1 MPPSSVSGN
10 EPKVDSR
17 CHRQSHVLSFRLSIN
32 FPSKTV
38 ELYCKRARPMAAPYW
53 RQPALYRQQRVAAR
67 LGIEAPRP
75 LLLSRRATPDGSARC
90 LLLLYCAAP
99 LFVLHMAPVWIDGCI
114 IRISTDIKYLAPG
127 ILLNNREVNEAGWP
141 HTCSRPCAFEEKKR
155 SKNTKSRRTQN
166 TP

>member
-1 MPPSSVSGN
+1 
-10 EPKVDSR
+10 
-17 CHRQSHVLSFRLSIN
+17 
-32 FPSKTV
+32 
-38 ELYCKRARPMAAPYW
+38 MASY
-53 RQPALYRQQRVAAR
+53 LQQV
-67 LGIEAPRP
+67 APRP

-90 LLLLYCAAP
+90 LLPLYCAAP
-99 LFVLHMAPVWIDGCI
+99 LLLFVLHMAPVWIDGCIIRSSTDIKHLALFVLHVTPVGIDGCI